1 MVEGKCAAT
10 RTGASS
16 RGTEFRKLS
25 GADAGDFSAIDTVLL
40 DALRQRDG
48 MDVEFGS
55 TLVLRIAGSPQH
67 DGPRAELGG
76 FRSPSG

>member
-1 MVEGKCAAT
+1 MVVGKCAAT

-16 RGTEFRKLS
+16 SGTEFRKPS
-25 GADAGDFSAIDTVLL
+25 GADAGNLSTIDTVLL

-55 TLVLRIAGSPQH
+55 TLVLRIAGSHQH

-76 FRSPSG
+76 FSSPAG